1 MKAYVKRETKY
12 FKTIYEQAVAGEYEV
27 TLSPNTCYV
36 LELVGAGGG
45 PFSTY
50 QDRGNGGWTS
60 INYGGGAGAFIKTMF
75 TTSDL
80 DSQIFKIAVGS
91 GGAYL
96 RKSSG
101 NQGATSDGIE
111 NKGGDTILQYNDTS
125 LLTAQGGL
133 GGIAKVRGGDGGDTE
148 VNELFES
155 SVSQIVSLKTTSGSN
170 GSYSA
175 TFGTTGWASVSGGL
189 SVYDYTQTGY
199 GAGGGSKGSSPYNGT
214 NGYCRIMQQ
223 TTEDDYEFKEEIV
236 TYKLPR
242 TVDVQYFQTIFE
254 QATPGTYSI
263 SVPSG
268 NYVVELVGA
277 GGGCAGCRWASNVG
291 NGNTMLSGGSGAY
304 FKGILHV
311 PAGTYTITVGAGKP
325 AVTADVNT
333 LTTAEAGGDTSFD
346 SLITAGGGQ
355 GGQASFSTRI
365 AGVGGVCSINTSII
379 ENIDTRNG
387 NTGREAGNAIYTF
400 TTVTG
405 GVSAYDNSTTGYG
418 AGGGYPDGGIDG
430 YCKIMQQTT
439 EDDSTTSE
447 IKYTYYG
454 II

>member
-1 MKAYVKRETKY
+1 MKAYKETERKYYKYQYNSWTQPSLTSNGVFTVDDFAVQGYDTLWKAFDYDKSTNVTPQTTTTSQVWFNKNPLKIAQLEIATGAVDGYHGAKQFSLYGSNDYSNWDLITTQDTTNRSQVLTTYEINSNSYYKYHKFTTNSSTYIWTVLATINIIGEERVTVESTEEDYDFYKDFHTYKLPRELDSKY
-12 FKTIYEQAVAGEYEV
+12 FKPIYEQAVAGEYEI
-27 TLSPNTCYV
+27 TLD
-36 LELVGAGGG
+36 E
-45 PFSTY
+45 
-50 QDRGNGGWTS
+50 
-60 INYGGGAGAFIKTMF
+60 
-75 TTSDL
+75 
-80 DSQIFKIAVGS
+80 
-91 GGAYL
+91 
-96 RKSSG
+96 
-101 NQGATSDGIE
+101 
-111 NKGGDTILQYNDTS
+111 
-125 LLTAQGGL
+125 
-133 GGIAKVRGGDGGDTE
+133 
-148 VNELFES
+148 
-155 SVSQIVSLKTTSGSN
+155 
-170 GSYSA
+170 
-175 TFGTTGWASVSGGL
+175 
-189 SVYDYTQTGY
+189 
-199 GAGGGSKGSSPYNGT
+199 
-214 NGYCRIMQQ
+214 
-223 TTEDDYEFKEEIV
+223 
-236 TYKLPR
+236 
-242 TVDVQYFQTIFE
+242 
-254 QATPGTYSI
+254 
-263 SVPSG
+263 G
-268 NYVVELVGA
+268 NYLVELVGA

-311 PAGTYTITVGAGKP
+311 PAGTYTITVGAGKL